1 VTPASSPRVAA
12 QISESGA
19 DTPPNIATR
28 ILRSWPDGAA
38 RATIVAVAGALFW
51 LTWAHWGDIQ
61 VDCGREVYVPY
72 QILRGK
78 LLYRDLWYP
87 YGPLEPYVSA
97 LLLKLFGEHLSV
109 LYFLGLALAIG
120 CALVLFEVGKM
131 LAGRAVGLTVALVML
146 LEGFNFTI
154 FNYIFPYTYSAPL
167 GVLFSLLCL
176 FLTLR
181 HVLGPTGHNLM
192 LAGLAAG
199 LAVITKQEQG
209 IACYLLLS
217 FMVVM
222 ETVLKRSTR
231 TLLNGIAAC
240 ATGFISAAAVYGWFS
255 WKVTPDVI
263 LYANWQYSPGGYY
276 MRNYG
281 SQMNAAIGL
290 RFMPAELLS
299 LMVNGA
305 GALLAWFFIAKVS
318 SRMRQLAFFI
328 LVAFLA
334 TILGV
339 VHYHGG
345 LFGRAN
351 NIAWYVLLFPRG
363 LFFIGFGFF
372 LYTVNELRKN
382 SRDPHCLAEAAL
394 ALFAVVSGIR
404 VLAETA
410 PFDYSIFYTMP
421 LFLVFILSVTKC
433 IGAAARE
440 LTIERRRAMVSSL
453 LAAEVILLAAVL
465 IPVGSGRTKK
475 FQTGWGTIYL
485 TPGDANTARKIFDF
499 ILEKKR
505 HGRRVLLIPELP
517 MMYAFTGT
525 EAPSRWYSIVLTY
538 LSPEQEEG
546 YIADLNRETPDYVVE
561 CNWMPDRHGTAFGED
576 FGKDYDSK
584 IYHWIEAN
592 YRVAGEFGHFQI
604 GNSRS
609 LVALLYQRRSEPVPV
624 TH

>member
-1 VTPASSPRVAA
+1 M
-12 QISESGA
+12 
-19 DTPPNIATR
+19 
-28 ILRSWPDGAA
+28 LREWPDAAA
-38 RATIVAVAGALFW
+38 RVTIVAVAGALFW

-97 LLLKLFGEHLSV
+97 LLLKLFGEYLSV
-109 LYFLGLALAIG
+109 LYFLGLTVAIG

-131 LAGRAVGLTVALVML
+131 LAGRAVGLTLGLVML

-176 FLTLR
+176 LLTLR
-181 HVLGPTGHNLM
+181 YVLGRTGHDLM

-209 IACYLLLS
+209 IACFILLS
-217 FMVVM
+217 FVVVM
-222 ETVLKRSTR
+222 ETVLKRSPR
-231 TLLNGIAAC
+231 TLVNGVAVC
-240 ATGFISAAAVYGWFS
+240 APGFILAVVIYGWFF
-255 WKVTPDVI
+255 WKVTPSVI
-263 LYANWQYSPGGYY
+263 LYTNWQFSPGGYY
-276 MRNYG
+276 MRSYG
-281 SQMNAAIGL
+281 PQMNAAIGL
-290 RFMPAELLS
+290 RFIPAELLS
-299 LMVNGA
+299 LTVNGA
-305 GALLAWFFIAKVS
+305 GALLAWFFIAKLS
-318 SRMRQLAFFI
+318 SRVRQLPFFI
-328 LVAFLA
+328 LVGFLA

-345 LFGRAN
+345 PVGRAN
-351 NIAWYVLLFPRG
+351 NIAWYVVLFPRG
-363 LFFIGFGFF
+363 LFFVGFGFF
-372 LYTVNELRKN
+372 LYALNELRKN
-382 SRDPHCLAEAAL
+382 SRDPRCLAEAAL

-433 IGAAARE
+433 IQAAAQE
-440 LTIERRRAMVSSL
+440 LTIERRHVLVSSL

-465 IPVGSGRTKK
+465 MPIGSRRTER
-475 FQTGWGTIYL
+475 FQTSWGTIYL
-485 TPGDANTARKIFDF
+485 TSDDANTARQIFDF
-499 ILEKKR
+499 ILEKKQ

-517 MMYAFTGT
+517 IMYAFTGT
-525 EAPSRWYSIVLTY
+525 EAPSRWYSIVVTY

-546 YIADLNRETPDYVVE
+546 YIADLNRDTPDYVVE
-561 CNWMPDRHGTAFGED
+561 CNWLPDRHGTAFGED
-576 FGKDYDSK
+576 FGKDYDRK
-584 IYHWIEAN
+584 IYRWIQAN

-609 LVALLYQRRSEPVPV
+609 LVALLYQRRIEPSPV